1 MKKII
6 TLSLVLLLLFSGV
19 CFAEKSKLKKNTWT
33 PVQTRTDNSVEVQDF
48 YNHKEV
54 YHEGDKQVG
63 LWFVTFIPNQ
73 KGVAHSYFYEAVV
86 LDFAKGQYRVI
97 RAYQADKKN
106 KKVKTSDQ
114 RFVDAEWKS
123 IAGTK
128 YENNIACKAFGGVAQ
143 LGERLNG
150 IQEVRGSIPLVSTNL

>member
-1 MKKII
+1 MQFPGKYCKIKHRINLRRAIMKKIL

-33 PVQTRTDNSVEVQDF
+33 L
-48 YNHKEV
+48 

-73 KGVAHSYFYEAVV
+73 KGAAHSYFYEAVV
-86 LDFAKGQYRVI
+86 LDYAKNQYRII

-128 YENNIACKAFGGVAQ
+128 YPPRLHQ
-143 LGERLNG
+143 LI
-150 IQEVRGSIPLVSTNL
+150 IQ

>member
-1 MKKII
+1 MQFPGEYCKIELQEGIIMKKIL
-6 TLSLVLLLLFSGV
+6 TLSIIFSLLITGV
-19 CFAEKSKLKKNTWT
+19 CFAEKSKLKKKTWT
-33 PVQTRTDNSVEVQDF
+33 PVQTRVENLLEVQDF

-86 LDFAKGQYRVI
+86 MDYGTGQYRII
-97 RAYQADKKN
+97 RAYQADRKN

-114 RFVDAEWKS
+114 RFIDAEWKG

-128 YENNIACKAFGGVAQ
+128 YETLYHRMKP
-143 LGERLNG
+143 
-150 IQEVRGSIPLVSTNL
+150 SIW